1 MANQHAAPVTAAQVG
16 SYFVQQYYQVFQQ
29 QRDYVHQFYTDS
41 SSMIR
46 VDGEISASASDMVKI
61 HQLIMSLDFTGIE
74 IKTINALESWSGG
87 VLVVVSGSVKSRD
100 FSGGR
105 KFVQTF
111 FLAPQEKGYF
121 VLNDMFHF
129 ADEEVQLT
137 DLMTLRMYF
146 ELNTFLLELNVMLVS
161 LFFCRR
167 LFILYLFVH
176 SFRWLNWSSATV
188 ADYPLEEAARNYV
201 NSFHIDG
208 GEPVQEYSYQ
218 EPEPERET
226 DQLDPEP
233 EIEPVAEAVVG
244 RLAEETPIEES
255 SPFPQSAVTTSQEP
269 QPSTQEPVAEPGK
282 LTYASILRA
291 KGKPPSSF
299 ISPPTI
305 TRTAPP
311 AADRNHI
318 SQPSRQQSAPTSPN
332 SRGYAGE
339 GALPLKEGDLKSVY
353 VRNLPSTV
361 TSLDVLQEF
370 KSFGNINSDGVFLRN
385 RMDTGVCFA
394 FIEFEDVQSA
404 QNAIRLLQF
413 NLLEGESTLSREN
426 QTLLLLVVEEVGE
439 EAVEDVVEGLLEGEV
454 TEMASDPTVS
464 VLFRS
469 GK

>member
-1 MANQHAAPVTAAQVG
+1 MANQHAAAVTAAQVG

-129 ADEEVQLT
+129 ADEEEPHQSSVPVAQ
-137 DLMTLRMYF
+137 
-146 ELNTFLLELNVMLVS
+146 EQNVDCQPTISSHLPDPPVS
-161 LFFCRR
+161 
-167 LFILYLFVH
+167 
-176 SFRWLNWSSATV
+176 
-188 ADYPLEEAARNYV
+188 DYPLEEAARSYV

-218 EPEPERET
+218 EPEPEPESDT

-255 SPFPQSAVTTSQEP
+255 SAFPQSAVTTPQEP
-269 QPSTQEPVAEPGK
+269 QPSTQEPVADPGK

-311 AADRNHI
+311 AGDRNHI
-318 SQPSRQQSAPTSPN
+318 SQPSRQQSAPTSPK
-332 SRGYAGE
+332 SRGYAVE
-339 GALPLKEGDLKSVY
+339 GDLPLKEGDLRSVY

-385 RMDTGVCFA
+385 RMDTGICFA

-404 QNAIRLLQF
+404 QNAIKASPIQF
-413 NLLEGESTLSREN
+413 AGRRVYIEQRKPNPVASR
-426 QTLLLLVVEEVGE
+426 G
-439 EAVEDVVEGLLEGEV
+439 G
-454 TEMASDPTVS
+454 
-464 VLFRS
+464 RS
-469 GK
+469 GGRGGGGRGGRSSGRGSDRNGIRSNSVRGT

>member
-87 VLVVVSGSVKSRD
+87 VLVVVSGSVKSID

-129 ADEEVQLT
+129 ADEEVPHQSSVAQ
-137 DLMTLRMYF
+137 
-146 ELNTFLLELNVMLVS
+146 EQNVD
-161 LFFCRR
+161 CQPT
-167 LFILYLFVH
+167 I
-176 SFRWLNWSSATV
+176 SSHLPDPP

-208 GEPVQEYSYQ
+208 GDPVQEYSYQ
-218 EPEPERET
+218 ESEPENET

-233 EIEPVAEAVVG
+233 EIEPVPEAVVG
-244 RLAEETPIEES
+244 RLTEETPIEES
-255 SPFPQSAVTTSQEP
+255 SPFPQSAVTTPQGP
-269 QPSTQEPVAEPGK
+269 QPSAQEPIAEPGK

-299 ISPPTI
+299 ISPPAI

-385 RMDTGVCFA
+385 RVDTGICFA
-394 FIEFEDVQSA
+394 FIEFEDVLSAQSA
-404 QNAIRLLQF
+404 IKASPIQF
-413 NLLEGESTLSREN
+413 AGRRVYIEQRKPNPVASR
-426 QTLLLLVVEEVGE
+426 G
-439 EAVEDVVEGLLEGEV
+439 G
-454 TEMASDPTVS
+454 
-464 VLFRS
+464 RS
-469 GK
+469 GGRGSGGRGGRSSGRGSDRNGIRSNSLRGT

>member
-1 MANQHAAPVTAAQVG
+1 MLMIMLPLL
-16 SYFVQQYYQVFQQ
+16 Y
-29 QRDYVHQFYTDS
+29 S
-41 SSMIR
+41 SQSF
-46 VDGEISASASDMVKI
+46 
-61 HQLIMSLDFTGIE
+61 LIT
-74 IKTINALESWSGG
+74 
-87 VLVVVSGSVKSRD
+87 R
-100 FSGGR
+100 
-105 KFVQTF
+105 
-111 FLAPQEKGYF
+111 
-121 VLNDMFHF
+121 
-129 ADEEVQLT
+129 
-137 DLMTLRMYF
+137 
-146 ELNTFLLELNVMLVS
+146 
-161 LFFCRR
+161 
-167 LFILYLFVH
+167 
-176 SFRWLNWSSATV
+176 LNWSFSATV

-208 GEPVQEYSYQ
+208 AEPVQEYSYQ
-218 EPEPERET
+218 EPEPELET

-244 RLAEETPIEES
+244 RLVEETPIEES
-255 SPFPQSAVTTSQEP
+255 SPFPQSTVTTSQEP
-269 QPSTQEPVAEPGK
+269 QPSAQEPVAEPGK
-282 LTYASILRA
+282 LTYASILRI

-361 TSLDVLQEF
+361 TSIDVLQEF

-404 QNAIRLLQF
+404 QNAIKASPIQF
-413 NLLEGESTLSREN
+413 AGRRVYIEQRKPNPVASR
-426 QTLLLLVVEEVGE
+426 G
-439 EAVEDVVEGLLEGEV
+439 G
-454 TEMASDPTVS
+454 
-464 VLFRS
+464 RS
-469 GK
+469 GGRGSGGRGGRSSGRGSDRNGIRSNSLRGT